1 MLGHP
6 LRHWPNINMIK
17 VTLQQRLLFA
27 GLEHDT
33 VYSIMQSRLDL
44 GNLKRGYKKWAC
56 IETRT
61 KHLTCIETRP
71 NKKAS
76 MRRCVYARYRL
87 ITLRKNYEKIR
98 NL

>member
-1 MLGHP
+1 
-6 LRHWPNINMIK
+6 
-17 VTLQQRLLFA
+17 
-27 GLEHDT
+27 
-33 VYSIMQSRLDL
+33 MQSRLDL

-98 NL
+98 NLLKGTLSSTVPTSACTVQLFGGQS